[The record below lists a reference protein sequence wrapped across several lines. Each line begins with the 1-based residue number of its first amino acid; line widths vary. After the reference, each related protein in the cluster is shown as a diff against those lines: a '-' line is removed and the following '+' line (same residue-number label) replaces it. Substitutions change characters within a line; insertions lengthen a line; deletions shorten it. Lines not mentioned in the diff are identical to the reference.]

1 MNNSDKRAHIFL
13 SGRVQGVG
21 FRNYVQ
27 RMARG
32 MSLGGWVRNLP
43 DGRVEAVFEGDEEH
57 VRKAIKAC
65 EIGPGTA
72 RVENVNIDWEEPK
85 ERSDGFRVRF

>member
-1 MNNSDKRAHIFL
+1 METNNKRAHILL

-21 FRNYVQ
+21 FRYFVQ
-27 RMARG
+27 RTARG
-32 MSLGGWVRNLP
+32 MSLHGWVRNLP

-57 VRKAIKAC
+57 VRKALKAC

-72 RVENVNIDWEEPK
+72 RVENMKVDWEEP
-85 ERSDGFRVRF
+85 EGASDGFRLRF